1 VGSAS
6 EKMDATGGVFDHEQH
21 VQPVEQQ
28 RVNAEE
34 IGGENPVGLPAK
46 KLPPAGPVA
55 ARSGIDV
62 GLLENRPY
70 GTCRTLI
77 AQPGQFTVTA
87 PLTPQEF
94 SAASCKTHRRSSGGV
109 PRGHRCA
116 GLGAESSVA
125 SPDPGATARAWP
137 G

>member
-1 VGSAS
+1 MGSAS

-28 RVNAEE
+28 RINAEE

-55 ARSGIDV
+55 ARSGIDA

-77 AQPGQFTVTA
+77 AQPGQFTVTV
-87 PLTPQEF
+87 PLTPP
-94 SAASCKTHRRSSGGV
+94 RVLGGQLQDPPPQLGWGAPGSPV
-109 PRGHRCA
+109 RWPRG
-116 GLGAESSVA
+116 
-125 SPDPGATARAWP
+125 
-137 G
+137 

>member
-1 VGSAS
+1 MGSAS

-70 GTCRTLI
+70 GTCRKLI
-77 AQPGQFTVTA
+77 AQPGQFTVNALVTPRRVLGSQPQDQPPQLGWDA
-87 PLTPQEF
+87 P
-94 SAASCKTHRRSSGGV
+94 G
-109 PRGHRCA
+109 
-116 GLGAESSVA
+116 
-125 SPDPGATARAWP
+125 SPVR
-137 G
+137 